1 MSPKLPVISGYQAV
15 KALSKFGFTP
25 VRQHGDHLVMQKGI
39 IVFSVPLHRTLKK
52 GTLLAI
58 LKQAN
63 ISKEEFVGKL

>member
-1 MSPKLPVISGYQAV
+1 
-15 KALSKFGFTP
+15 
-25 VRQHGDHLVMQKGI
+25 MQKQV